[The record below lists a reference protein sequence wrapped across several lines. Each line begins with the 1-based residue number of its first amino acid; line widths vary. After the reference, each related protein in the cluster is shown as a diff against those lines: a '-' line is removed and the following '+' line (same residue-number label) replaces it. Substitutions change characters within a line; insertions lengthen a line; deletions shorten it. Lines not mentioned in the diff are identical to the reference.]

1 MEITIKLTADG
12 ELLKALQSISSGI
25 MAICQRTAKERE
37 CIELHK
43 EHETPDREDKAAG
56 KQADSRGTDVKANA
70 VTAEANT
77 AGSSKIEIV
86 EVRKAL
92 KELADAKGKEVSM
105 GVLEGFGVKKLTE
118 LSPENYGKAMEL
130 VKGLMM

>member
-1 MEITIKLTADG
+1 
-12 ELLKALQSISSGI
+12 
-25 MAICQRTAKERE
+25 MA
-37 CIELHK
+37 
-43 EHETPDREDKAAG
+43 G
-56 KQADSRGTDVKANA
+56 G
-70 VTAEANT
+70 
-77 AGSSKIEIV
+77 SKIEIV

-105 GVLEGFGVKKLTE
+105 GVLEEFGVKKLTE

>member
-25 MAICQRTAKERE
+25 TAICQRTPKERE
-37 CIELHK
+37 CGEAPK
-43 EHETPDREDKAAG
+43 RHETPVKEDKAES
-56 KQADSRGTDVKANA
+56 KRVDSRGTDVKANA
-70 VTAEANT
+70 VTAETNT

-105 GVLEGFGVKKLTE
+105 CVLEEFGVKKLTE